1 MRYRKICFLPSIG
14 PPGRSPGPRGPLF
27 MTADAAA
34 CTTSVAAIFSSD
46 MARTGCRK
54 VIDARAHEGV
64 DNHFSLVIRIGKYD
78 LRR

>member
-14 PPGRSPGPRGPLF
+14 PPGRKPGPRGPLF

-46 MARTGCRK
+46 MTRIGWRK

-64 DNHFSLVIRIGKYD
+64 DNHFSFIIHIRKVK
-78 LRR
+78 LRH